1 MKFSIRIAFL
11 SLILAA
17 CAADPIED
25 EIVDQPE
32 EKNQAI
38 AIETLFDE
46 QAFPDK
52 NHRKLLLEL
61 GICDTVPM
69 EISGCVE
76 CGPSNFKFFQ
86 HKPNTPI
93 SDAFMLQIKA
103 ESVLKGQAYGIPE
116 RHLLIFERENGSLVK
131 VNGFRGNLI
140 EMRENTASGVRDL
153 IVRFWVAEDEAF
165 LNCLFR
171 WNEGKYQYISVEE
184 IHGGGGNGA
193 VKAEFKD
200 SISRIVYESITSNG
214 LLF

>member
-1 MKFSIRIAFL
+1 MKFTLRIVFL
-11 SLILAA
+11 GLLLAA
-17 CAADPIED
+17 CNADPAEED
-25 EIVDQPE
+25 IVDTPDAPS
-32 EKNQAI
+32 NII

-46 QAFPDK
+46 VSFPDK
-52 NHRKLLLEL
+52 NHRELLLEL

-69 EISGCVE
+69 QISGCAE
-76 CGPSNFKFFQ
+76 CGPGNFKFFQ
-86 HKPNTPI
+86 HKPNIPI
-93 SDAFMLQIKA
+93 QDAFMLQVKA
-103 ESVLKGQAYGIPE
+103 ETILKGQSFPLPE

-140 EMRENTASGVRDL
+140 EMHESPSGARDL

-165 LNCLFR
+165 LNCLFQ
-171 WNEGKYQYISVEE
+171 WKDGKYQFTSVEE

-200 SISRIVYESITSNG
+200 SISKIVYESLTANG